1 MYSFYNNKWDVNS
14 SSGFIGGKFVVS
26 NLSTGYHGILKQ
38 WWEYYKPSGN
48 NVLLISEN
56 NTVKKEFNHIYP
68 EWNIKTLDKY
78 IDLNDI
84 IGIKKV
90 ENENIC
96 DYQMDIC
103 DNNFT
108 IPKKF
113 DVIISQAT
121 LEHLYNPFQSMV
133 NKFNNLNKDGIL
145 VLHTHPPRMP
155 YHSYPRDYFRY
166 MEDWWIDLP
175 KYIEN
180 IRLIELYTHD
190 NYHVFALY
198 QKI

>member
-1 MYSFYNNKWDVNS
+1 MKLTIIINQ
-14 SSGFIGGKFVVS
+14 
-26 NLSTGYHGILKQ
+26 LT
-38 WWEYYKPSGN
+38 
-48 NVLLISEN
+48 LIVE
-56 NTVKKEFNHIYP
+56 
-68 EWNIKTLDKY
+68 
-78 IDLNDI
+78 NDI
-84 IGIKKV
+84 RTPFIDEAVLQQVIAMESSKTFLTKKV
-90 ENENIC
+90 DDENIC
-96 DYQMDIC
+96 DYEMDIC

-108 IPKKF
+108 IPEKF
-113 DVIISQAT
+113 DLIISQAT

-145 VLHTHPPRMP
+145 VLHTHPPNMP
-155 YHSYPRDYFRY
+155 YHSFPRDYFRY

-175 KYIEN
+175 KYIDN

>member
-1 MYSFYNNKWDVNS
+1 MNVDS
-14 SSGFIGGKFVVS
+14 STGFIGGKFVVS

-56 NTVKKEFNHIYP
+56 NTVKKEFNDIYP
-68 EWNIKTLDKY
+68 EWNIKTLDKF

-84 IGIKKV
+84 IGV
-90 ENENIC
+90 ENIC
-96 DYQMDIC
+96 DYEMDIC

-108 IPKKF
+108 IPEKF
-113 DVIISQAT
+113 DLIISQAT
-121 LEHLYNPFQSMV
+121 LEHLYNPFQSIV
-133 NKFNNLNKDGIL
+133 NKFNNLNKDSIL
-145 VLHTHPPRMP
+145 VLHTHPPNMP
-155 YHSYPRDYFRY
+155 YHSFPRDYFRY